1 MNFLGRLKHT
11 KHQGRCS
18 FVFLPEEQLVNRNLK
33 LACPHGIPLTLQP
46 LKGLIRIL
54 ENILIIFHT
63 VCLTP
68 IPLYLTG
75 SSIDQT
81 DYYRKCKST
90 LVGTY
95 ITLFPNPSIR
105 VLTRFCTYIGPTL
118 SSSIDIFFI
127 FSSDFY
133 ILYS

>member
-1 MNFLGRLKHT
+1 MILHTFTRGKNILQILCFSLGIRPFKNT
-11 KHQGRCS
+11 NPGRFFS
-18 FVFLPEEQLVNRNLK
+18 FVFLPQKQPVHRNLR
-33 LACPHGIPLTLQP
+33 LACIHDIPLTQQP

-81 DYYRKCKST
+81 DDYRKCKST
-90 LVGTY
+90 LVGTLHY
-95 ITLFPNPSIR
+95 FQTFQ
-105 VLTRFCTYIGPTL
+105 YE
-118 SSSIDIFFI
+118 
-127 FSSDFY
+127 Y
-133 ILYS
+133 